1 MRTLITGASGFIG
14 SAVLRIL
21 VDEGHDVRALVRSNS
36 NKLNLGDLDIELI
49 EGDLLDI
56 KSLRKAVVDCENLFH
71 IAADYR
77 LWVPNPD
84 SMYRINVE
92 GTRNLICSAM
102 EAGVKR
108 IVYTS
113 SVATLGLNSNRTPSS
128 EETPSS
134 LSQMIGH
141 YKRSKFL
148 AEKAVNKLVESQN
161 APVII
166 VNPSTPVGPRD
177 VKPTPTGRIFVDTLN
192 KRMPAYVD
200 TGLNIVHVDDVA
212 KGHLLAFKHGNIG
225 ERYILGG
232 ENMTLK
238 NILTE
243 ISQTSGVPSPKIR
256 IPHNVVLPIA
266 WLSERWALI
275 SGRNP
280 IASVDEVRMSKK
292 YMYFSS
298 EKAKQKLCYTTR
310 PALEAITDAC
320 VWFKENGYCGN
331 LSA

>member
-56 KSLRKAVVDCENLFH
+56 ESLRNAVVDCENLFH

-102 EAGVKR
+102 QAGVKR

-141 YKRSKFL
+141 YKR
-148 AEKAVNKLVESQN
+148 
-161 APVII
+161 
-166 VNPSTPVGPRD
+166 
-177 VKPTPTGRIFVDTLN
+177 
-192 KRMPAYVD
+192 
-200 TGLNIVHVDDVA
+200 
-212 KGHLLAFKHGNIG
+212 
-225 ERYILGG
+225 
-232 ENMTLK
+232 
-238 NILTE
+238 
-243 ISQTSGVPSPKIR
+243 
-256 IPHNVVLPIA
+256 
-266 WLSERWALI
+266 
-275 SGRNP
+275 
-280 IASVDEVRMSKK
+280 
-292 YMYFSS
+292 
-298 EKAKQKLCYTTR
+298 
-310 PALEAITDAC
+310 
-320 VWFKENGYCGN
+320 
-331 LSA
+331 